1 MIARTQRLATSAHG
15 GKDRPAAPSASSAR
29 SDDADETAEKPALRA
44 SLGGIGR
51 RADPRDR
58 TLSLAAVDKGDDE
71 GTPAPRARVT
81 ETVSVA
87 APIPPGSAKERFPE
101 LDEVTIVSAQRGS
114 MRARRALVERYQRPV
129 LALVGRLLRGY
140 GDSALVEDVAQE
152 TFLRVFRALP
162 NFDRAGPARLST
174 WILTIACHRSID
186 ELRRRRLEIS
196 PLEAGPGD
204 VAANDRAD
212 ENAERRM
219 LARLLER
226 AIDGLAPEYKA
237 TFVLRELHGLE
248 YAEIAEILDIDL
260 GTVKSRLNRAR
271 TRLRDA
277 LTEVYR
283 A

>member
-1 MIARTQRLATSAHG
+1 M
-15 GKDRPAAPSASSAR
+15 PSASGAWAR
-29 SDDADETAEKPALRA
+29 NAYRTPAETVLLASTTVPARHPNPA
-44 SLGGIGR
+44 
-51 RADPRDR
+51 DR
-58 TLSLAAVDKGDDE
+58 TLSFATVDKGDDE

-81 ETVSVA
+81 DSVSVA
-87 APIPPGSAKERFPE
+87 APIPPGRAKERFPE

-219 LARLLER
+219 LARLIER

-248 YAEIAEILDIDL
+248 YAEIAVILDIDL